1 MRKSIRLTLAVL
13 AALTLTVT
21 LAFAGDAPAQRYGAK
36 VTAKKPV
43 NIGQLA
49 QAPEKFKGK
58 TVRLEGTV
66 KDVCQGM
73 GCWIEVQDPSGASF
87 LAKSLDESV
96 LVPKDC
102 KGRKVVVQGVVMT
115 LPQKA
120 HEEKP
125 AEGHAC
131 PKPTWVVSTQGV
143 ELAAAAPAPEPAK

>member
-1 MRKSIRLTLAVL
+1 MRNLLRPALAVL
-13 AALTLTVT
+13 AALTLSAT
-21 LAFAGDAPAQRYGAK
+21 LAFAGDAAPQRYGAK

-49 QAPEKFKGK
+49 QSPAKFKGK

-73 GCWIEVQDPSGASF
+73 GCWIEVQDASGASF
-87 LAKSLDESV
+87 LARSLDESV

-120 HEEKP
+120 HDEKP
-125 AEGHAC
+125 EEGHTC

-143 ELAAAAPAPEPAK
+143 ELAAVAPAPSPTQ